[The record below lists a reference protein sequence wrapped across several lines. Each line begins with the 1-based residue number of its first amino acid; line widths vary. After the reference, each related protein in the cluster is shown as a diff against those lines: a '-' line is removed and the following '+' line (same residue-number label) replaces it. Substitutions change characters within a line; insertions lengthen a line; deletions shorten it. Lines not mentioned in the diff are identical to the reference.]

1 MTTAELQ
8 AFFRERSDE
17 VYLYLQ
23 LLQQIETASQSGPPR
38 IEGSRTPI
46 AVGQQKILYS
56 SLYLQ
61 LYNLVEATVARCIEA
76 VVEAAVRRG
85 ATASDLNEA
94 MRSEWVRS
102 FARTHVDLKAE
113 NRLRFAVAMCDHL
126 LGQLP
131 IGIFDLDSGGGGNWD
146 DSEIE
151 KISKRVGVRLQ
162 ISRAARMAVHKIR
175 RDNMGALKLVK
186 NRRNRL
192 AHGSLSFV
200 DCGDGVTVAELWA
213 VTDAIVSYLHDAIR
227 CFGKYIDLYE
237 FLEPTSQ
244 LKVPASP

>member
-17 VYLYLQ
+17 VYLYLHF
-23 LLQQIETASQSGPPR
+23 LQDIEAASQSGPPR
-38 IEGSRTPI
+38 LVGAKAPI
-46 AVGQQKILYS
+46 AVGQQRILYS

-61 LYNLVEATVARCIEA
+61 LYNLVEATVAKCIEA
-76 VVEAAVRRG
+76 VVEAAASHG
-85 ATASDLNEA
+85 AKPSDLNEA

-113 NRLRFAVAMCDHL
+113 NRLRFAVAMCDHVL
-126 LGQLP
+126 EQLP
-131 IGIFDLDSGGGGNWD
+131 IEVFDLDSGGGGNWD

-151 KISKRVGVRLQ
+151 KISKRVGIKLQ
-162 ISRAARMAVHKIR
+162 ISRAARAAVHAAH

-200 DCGDGVTVAELWA
+200 DCSDGVTVAELWV
-213 VTDAIVSYLHDAIR
+213 VTDAIVSYLHDAIK
-227 CFGKYIDLYE
+227 CFGNYIDMYG
-237 FLEPTSQ
+237 FLDPTRQ
-244 LKVPASP
+244 QKAVVNP